1 MKDFLKYTLATVTGL
16 IIAGIIF
23 TIISISAI
31 VGMIASL
38 STSTPSALQ
47 DNSILHIK
55 LKGEMTE
62 LLQEDPLSMFLEEEF
77 PNISLQQITSAIET
91 AKNSPEIKGIYI
103 EAGALAASP
112 AALQEIRNALTD
124 FKESGKFIAA
134 YADNYTQGTYYLC
147 SVADHVMLNPQGNI
161 AWTGMNAETMFYK
174 DLLDKLGIEMQI
186 FKVGTYKSAV
196 EPFTT
201 TQMSEANRE
210 QTKAYLQ
217 SIWTQIVNGIS
228 ESRNIAADS
237 LNAYADNL
245 LAYASPETFTANN
258 MVDTLIYRNDAILYV
273 NNLYNSKQ
281 QIFKPVTPSE
291 IAAINSLE
299 IPKSLP
305 TIAVYYAEG
314 GIDDSES
321 DLEFGIHAPLVCK
334 DLRSLAEDDNVKAVV
349 LRVNSPGG
357 SAYGSEQIWHEIMNL
372 KAHKPVIVSM
382 GGYAAS
388 GGYYISCAAD
398 SIIAEPTT
406 ITGSIGI
413 FGMIPNIQGLT
424 NKIGIHVDGVSTN
437 QHAGG
442 VSLFRP
448 LDAPNKAAM
457 QQMIERG
464 YALFV
469 KRCAEGRQ
477 MSEQDIRNIAE
488 GRVWTGEMAVK
499 NGLVD
504 SLGDLNT
511 AIDIAA
517 QKAGL
522 DNYDISN
529 YPIPEDLFT
538 KILNGKFSSFAESHI
553 RSFLGQDYESLRFF
567 KHIQQQAPVQARVP
581 YDIQF
586 NL

>member
-16 IIAGIIF
+16 IIAGVIF

-38 STSTPSALQ
+38 SPSTPTALQ

-228 ESRNIAADS
+228 ESRNIPADS

-245 LAYASPETFTANN
+245 LAYASPETFTDNN

>member
-16 IIAGIIF
+16 IIAGVIF

-38 STSTPSALQ
+38 SPSTPTALQ

-299 IPKSLP
+299 IPQSLP

-469 KRCAEGRQ
+469 KRCAEGRK

-567 KHIQQQAPVQARVP
+567 KSIQQQAPVQARVP

>member
-16 IIAGIIF
+16 IIAGVIF

-38 STSTPSALQ
+38 SPSTPSALQ

-228 ESRNIAADS
+228 ESRNIPADS
-237 LNAYADNL
+237 LNAYANNL

-388 GGYYISCAAD
+388 GGYYISCAAN

-442 VSLFRP
+442 ASLFRP

-469 KRCAEGRQ
+469 KRCAEGRK

-567 KHIQQQAPVQARVP
+567 KRIQQQAPVQARVP

>member
-201 TQMSEANRE
+201 TQMSEANRK

-567 KHIQQQAPVQARVP
+567 KRIQQQTPVQARVP

>member
-16 IIAGIIF
+16 IIAGVIF

-38 STSTPSALQ
+38 SPSTPSALQ

-299 IPKSLP
+299 IPQSLP

>member
-16 IIAGIIF
+16 IIAGVIF

-31 VGMIASL
+31 IGMIASL
-38 STSTPSALQ
+38 SPSTPSALQ

-210 QTKAYLQ
+210 QTRAYLQ

-228 ESRNIAADS
+228 ESRNIPADS

-448 LDAPNKAAM
+448 LDAPNKAAI

-529 YPIPEDLFT
+529 YPMPEDLFT

>member
-16 IIAGIIF
+16 IIAGVIF

-38 STSTPSALQ
+38 SPSTPSALQ

-147 SVADHVMLNPQGNI
+147 SVADYVMLNPQGNI

-228 ESRNIAADS
+228 ESRNIPADS

-448 LDAPNKAAM
+448 LDAPNKAAI

-529 YPIPEDLFT
+529 YPMPEDLFT

>member
-1 MKDFLKYTLATVTGL
+1 MKDFFKYTLATVTGL
-16 IIAGIIF
+16 IIAGVIF

-38 STSTPSALQ
+38 SPSTPSALQ

-299 IPKSLP
+299 IPQSLP

-553 RSFLGQDYESLRFF
+553 RSFLGQDYESFRFF

>member
-16 IIAGIIF
+16 IIAGVIF

-38 STSTPSALQ
+38 SPSTPSALQ

-228 ESRNIAADS
+228 ESRNIPADS

-245 LAYASPETFTANN
+245 LAYASPETFTDNN

-442 VSLFRP
+442 ISLFRP

-464 YALFV
+464 YALFI